1 MPFSPV
7 LVPDASWVL
16 FKVWL
21 TQRNYTQEIATHL
34 KKLRCI
40 TSGHFQEG
48 WKIQIPLSDVFTGK
62 LGPSSRL
69 LNYLNQMFVLQ
80 ILQVFDIPNN
90 SPASSRRSTAKPTTI
105 SQVVE
110 PSQIQVTVRGSQRN
124 SPEASAPSIGG
135 GKTASAQH
143 FRENSGL
150 MHHYY
155 RYSYKTSLRSELTKV
170 TGSPGN
176 F

>member
-1 MPFSPV
+1 MSFFPV

-16 FKVWL
+16 FKVWPA
-21 TQRNYTQEIATHL
+21 QRNYTQVIATHQEIA
-34 KKLRCI
+34 KRCN

-48 WKIQIPLSDVFTGK
+48 SKIHIPLSDVFTGK
-62 LGPSSRL
+62 FGPSSRL
-69 LNYLNQMFVLQ
+69 LNYLNQLFVLQ

-124 SPEASAPSIGG
+124 SPEASTPSIG

-150 MHHYY
+150 MHHNY
-155 RYSYKTSLRSELTKV
+155 
-170 TGSPGN
+170 G
-176 F
+176 